1 MYLLITRKLSESGNV
16 NQTAANKNMC
26 KGKAGSLGSG
36 SGWELKLNRRSKAAS
51 SSSGGDD
58 LGQQAFDVVCNAF
71 AQILGIEDRASISA
85 ETDFFAEGGGSSQV
99 RALQDYLEGDILDV
113 RLRCKLEQ

>member
-36 SGWELKLNRRSKAAS
+36 SGSGVEVESKAAS

-71 AQILGIEDRASISA
+71 AQILGIEDRASITA

>member
-1 MYLLITRKLSESGNV
+1 
-16 NQTAANKNMC
+16 MC

-36 SGWELKLNRRSKAAS
+36 SGSGVEVESKAAS

-71 AQILGIEDRASISA
+71 AQILGIEDRASITA

>member
-1 MYLLITRKLSESGNV
+1 M

-36 SGWELKLNRRSKAAS
+36 SGSGVEVESKSKAAS

-71 AQILGIEDRASISA
+71 AQILGIEDRASITA

-99 RALQDYLEGDILDV
+99 RALQDYLEGDNEQDG